1 MSPDVPLTWGNNA
14 DVFSFFLLF
23 CIFFKF
29 STISMDSIYDRKQKQ
44 SFDYKISGEGM
55 NGAISTVFS
64 FFKNSGIS
72 SAFLGLY
79 LGKTLHIHEWW
90 KEAGSLCRT

>member
-1 MSPDVPLTWGNNA
+1 
-14 DVFSFFLLF
+14 
-23 CIFFKF
+23 
-29 STISMDSIYDRKQKQ
+29 MDSIYDRKQKQ

-90 KEAGSLCRT
+90 KEAGTLCRARSRYSPRELEDPTSAGMAFHLCISSDTLGS